1 MNSFLSQEEIAK
13 IGLKSYGQ
21 NVYISRHASIYSPE
35 KIAIGDNVRID
46 DFCILSGII
55 EIGSCVHIAAYSAI
69 YGGDKGVFI
78 SDYANISSRVSVYS
92 VSDDYS
98 GNSMTNPMIPAEYKS
113 VKSDTVRIEKHVII
127 GSTSVVM
134 PGVTL
139 AEGSAFGAFSF
150 ITHNS
155 EPWTI
160 NVGIPS
166 VKIKNR
172 NKNIIKLEQ
181 MYMSDLRK
189 LSFSCGV
196 GVTLCFNCFFL
207 SKYGRKSA

>member
-98 GNSMTNPMIPAEYKS
+98 VYFRAEGARKFMC
-113 VKSDTVRIEKHVII
+113 VFRRKN
-127 GSTSVVM
+127 TSVHCAGKYYYIPLV
-134 PGVTL
+134 L
-139 AEGSAFGAFSF
+139 AALDG
-150 ITHNS
+150 
-155 EPWTI
+155 
-160 NVGIPS
+160 
-166 VKIKNR
+166 
-172 NKNIIKLEQ
+172 
-181 MYMSDLRK
+181 
-189 LSFSCGV
+189 
-196 GVTLCFNCFFL
+196 
-207 SKYGRKSA
+207 